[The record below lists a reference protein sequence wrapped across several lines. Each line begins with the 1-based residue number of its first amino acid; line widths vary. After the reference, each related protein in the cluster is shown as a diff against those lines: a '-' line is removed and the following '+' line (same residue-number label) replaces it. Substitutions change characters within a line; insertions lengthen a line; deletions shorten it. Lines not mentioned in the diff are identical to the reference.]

1 MKTVKREASVTVPL
15 CMALLILAALVFA
28 LVEGAR
34 YYGLKADAEDGTKLA
49 AESLF
54 AGYQPFLLEE
64 YGMFFLDGNFGGDK
78 FRIEGA
84 EDEINA
90 FLYENFIAG
99 KEDAGIDL
107 YHMQQAEAEVTEYM
121 LATDGAGRV
130 FEMQAAKTMKNRLKR
145 EAAKKIIEKI
155 QSVKE
160 QADGTESPKEA
171 ITGAEEALKEIK
183 AAGEKRAENA
193 DTKAAKTESA
203 EAEPAETS
211 GITAQTSENPL
222 EIIKKLKKEGVLA
235 LVLPAGK
242 TVSEKTWDVTNCLLK
257 RNCRKGTWEIG
268 GKPGWYERILMQEL
282 LKQMAGNAAAPKE
295 SGSLSY
301 GTEYIICGKGSDR
314 ENLKKTANKLLL
326 LREVV
331 NYLYLQ
337 TDEEKKA
344 EALTVASAVGG
355 ALASPEL
362 ITVIRQGILAAWAYA
377 ESLCD
382 VKALLAG
389 GKIPLIKN
397 AASWHTQLSNLSETV
412 KADYK
417 GESSG
422 LSYENYLDVLLYER
436 TVKQIAYRGMDL
448 MEYQLKEKADYKS
461 CRMDHMITG
470 IRITAEYHA
479 DTLFFEIFGEDTVGG
494 YRFTGKEE
502 YIYGP

>member
-1 MKTVKREASVTVPL
+1 
-15 CMALLILAALVFA
+15 
-28 LVEGAR
+28 
-34 YYGLKADAEDGTKLA
+34 
-49 AESLF
+49 
-54 AGYQPFLLEE
+54 
-64 YGMFFLDGNFGGDK
+64 
-78 FRIEGA
+78 
-84 EDEINA
+84 
-90 FLYENFIAG
+90 
-99 KEDAGIDL
+99 
-107 YHMQQAEAEVTEYM
+107 
-121 LATDGAGRV
+121 
-130 FEMQAAKTMKNRLKR
+130 MKNRLKK
-145 EAAKKIIEKI
+145 EAAEKIIEKI
-155 QSVKE
+155 RSVKE
-160 QADGTESPKEA
+160 QADSTESPKEV
-171 ITGAEEALKEIK
+171 ISSAEEALKEIK
-183 AAGEKRAENA
+183 AAEEKKAENA
-193 DTKAAKTESA
+193 DTKAVKTESA
-203 EAEPAETS
+203 EVEAAETPD
-211 GITAQTSENPL
+211 ITAQTSENPL

-242 TVSEKTWDVTNCLLK
+242 TVSEKTCDVTDCLLK
-257 RNCRKGTWEIG
+257 RNCRRGTWEIG

-326 LREVV
+326 LREIA

-389 GKIPLIKN
+389 GRIPLMKN

-417 GESSG
+417 GESNG
-422 LSYENYLDVLLYER
+422 FSYENYLDVLLYER

-448 MEYQLKEKADYKS
+448 MEYQLNEKADYRS

-479 DTLFFEIFGEDTVGG
+479 DTLFFGIFGDDTVGG